1 LIFTGEHLLAH
12 LLRPNLNQLKGTET
26 MFTHYC
32 QTQAEALTIANNI
45 YVTNDIAKEYVRYT
59 KNAVYV
65 NDTKC
70 HWVVDF
76 S

>member
-1 LIFTGEHLLAH
+1 
-12 LLRPNLNQLKGTET
+12 
-26 MFTHYC
+26 MFNHYC

-45 YVTNDIAKEYVRYT
+45 YVNNDIAKEYVRYT

-70 HWVVDF
+70 HWVVEF

>member
-1 LIFTGEHLLAH
+1 
-12 LLRPNLNQLKGTET
+12 

-45 YVTNDIAKEYVRYT
+45 YVNNDIAKEYVRYT

-65 NDTKC
+65 NDIKC
-70 HWVVDF
+70 HWLVEF
-76 S
+76 Y